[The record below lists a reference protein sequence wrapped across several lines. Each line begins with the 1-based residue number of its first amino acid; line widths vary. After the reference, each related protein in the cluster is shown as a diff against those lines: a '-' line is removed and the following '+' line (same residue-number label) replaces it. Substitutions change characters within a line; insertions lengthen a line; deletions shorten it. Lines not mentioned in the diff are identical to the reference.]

1 MAAPTR
7 YNLLGMSGKAS
18 VLSDGN
24 EFNRGDY
31 GETNTAFA
39 VKAVQSG
46 AAQDTGIPTAEGVG
60 VVAFVDIKTAEVTGT
75 TKTLDVGFSGGSGDE
90 LIQAANVAATGVIPG
105 NVNIKVAAGQ
115 TLTFTLGSADFQELD
130 CDVVIK
136 FIGATREA

>member
-7 YNLLGMSGKAS
+7 RSSIGLSGQPGKFS
-18 VLSDGN
+18 NGN
-24 EFNRGDY
+24 EFNRRDY
-31 GETNTAFA
+31 AENNTAFV

-46 AAQDTGIPTAEGVG
+46 AAQDTGIATADGVA

-75 TKTLDVGFSGGSGDE
+75 TKTIDVGFSGGSGDE
-90 LIQAANVAATGVIPG
+90 LIQGANVASTGVIPG

-136 FIGATREA
+136 FIGANKPA